1 MVLNFKC
8 VNYFQISNDDLCLMS
23 QEVKTWLKSGAKS
36 LPLSLECTADVCV
49 SMVEHVL
56 STRSSYIAGVFLE
69 SMNQS
74 SLPDFLL
81 NRGTFACV

>member
-8 VNYFQISNDDLCLMS
+8 VNYFQISNDDLCVMS

-36 LPLSLECTADVCV
+36 LPLSPECTADVCV

-56 STRSSYIAGVFLE
+56 STKSSYIAGVFLE
-69 SMNQS
+69 SVNQS
-74 SLPDFLL
+74 SLPDLLL
-81 NRGTFACV
+81 NRGTFVYV